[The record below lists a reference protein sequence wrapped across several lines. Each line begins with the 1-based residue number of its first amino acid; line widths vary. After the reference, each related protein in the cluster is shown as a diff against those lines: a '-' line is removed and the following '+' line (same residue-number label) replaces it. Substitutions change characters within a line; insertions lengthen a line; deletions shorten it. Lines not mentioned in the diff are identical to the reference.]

1 MAEIRQSLCVAPILL
16 TITIVIDVD
25 ALLPDVR
32 EHGEGERL
40 PLRRGCVV
48 LSRLAGGRS
57 AIRALAPSVKF
68 VLSGEEVYKIDGRT
82 RALRPGR
89 FLLVEAGAE
98 FEVATPR
105 PDETVGLCV
114 YLGVAPAP
122 AAERGPLGRVIEGC
136 AAEPLAPL
144 LVALRPAARRAGPRR
159 ARRWR
164 RRSSSRSTAG
174 AEDYLSTFAS
184 RLERL
189 SSLKRSTRIETLQ
202 RIERARAFIHGHR
215 DRPLTL
221 DEIAG
226 EAALSRFHLSR
237 SFAEVHGLPPL
248 AYHRRLRLD
257 GAARLLREGAA
268 SPTELAERLG
278 YGSLSAFT
286 RAFRQAYGVPPSRA
300 Q

>member
-1 MAEIRQSLCVAPILL
+1 LASILL
-16 TITIVIDVD
+16 TITIVIETTPFYLMCD
-25 ALLPDVR
+25 
-32 EHGEGERL
+32 HGEGERL
-40 PLRRGCVV
+40 PLRHGCVV
-48 LSRLAGGRS
+48 LSRLPGGRS
-57 AIRALAPSVKF
+57 TVRALAPSVKF
-68 VLSGEEVYKIDGRT
+68 VLSGEEVYKIDGRS
-82 RALRPGR
+82 RAVRPGR
-89 FLLVEAGAE
+89 FLLVEAGTE
-98 FEVATPR
+98 FEVSTPR

-114 YLGVAPAP
+114 YLGSAGAPSGEA
-122 AAERGPLGRVIEGC
+122 GPLGRVIEGS

-144 LVALRPAARRAGPRR
+144 LSRYARLLAARPEAGPRL
-159 ARRWR
+159 AAKIVQQV
-164 RRSSSRSTAG
+164 TAG
-174 AEDYLSTFAS
+174 AEDYLWTFAS

-202 RIERARAFIHGHR
+202 RIERARAFIHEQEGR
-215 DRPLTL
+215 SLSL
-221 DEIAG
+221 DEIAAQ
-226 EAALSRFHLSR
+226 AALSRFHLSR

-278 YGSLSAFT
+278 YASLSAFT

>member
-1 MAEIRQSLCVAPILL
+1 MISSTPFFQIAQ
-16 TITIVIDVD
+16 
-25 ALLPDVR
+25 
-32 EHGEGERL
+32 HGEGERL

-48 LSRLAGGRS
+48 LSRLPGGRS

-68 VLSGEEVYKIDGRT
+68 VLSGEEIYKIDGRT

-89 FLLVEAGAE
+89 FLLVEAGSE
-98 FEVATPR
+98 FEVTTPR

-122 AAERGPLGRVIEGC
+122 AGDREPLGRVIEGS

-144 LVALRPAARRAGPRR
+144 LARYARLLAARPEAGPTL
-159 ARRWR
+159 AAKIVQQVG
-164 RRSSSRSTAG
+164 AG

-202 RIERARAFIHGHR
+202 RIERARAFVHDHQ
-215 DRPLTL
+215 DRPLSL

-226 EAALSRFHLSR
+226 QAALSRFHLSR

-257 GAARLLREGAA
+257 RAARLLKDGTA
-268 SPTELAERLG
+268 SPTELSERLG
-278 YGSLSAFT
+278 YASLSAFT

>member
-1 MAEIRQSLCVAPILL
+1 MAPILL
-16 TITIVIDVD
+16 TITIVIDSTPFFRI
-25 ALLPDVR
+25 AQ
-32 EHGEGERL
+32 HGEGERL

-48 LSRLAGGRS
+48 LSTLPGGRS

-68 VLSGEEVYKIDGRT
+68 VLSGEEIYKIDGRT

-89 FLLVEAGAE
+89 FLLVEAGSE
-98 FEVATPR
+98 FEVVTPR

-114 YLGVAPAP
+114 YLGVSPAPAP
-122 AAERGPLGRVIEGC
+122 EREPLGRVIEGC

-144 LVALRPAARRAGPRR
+144 LARYARLLSARPETGATLAAKIVQQVGA
-159 ARRWR
+159 A
-164 RRSSSRSTAG
+164 

-189 SSLKRSTRIETLQ
+189 TSLKRSTRIETLQ
-202 RIERARAFIHGHR
+202 RIERARAFIHDHR
-215 DRPLTL
+215 DRPLSL
-221 DEIAG
+221 DEIAS

-257 GAARLLREGAA
+257 GAARLLRDGAA
-268 SPTELAERLG
+268 SPTELSERLG

>member
-1 MAEIRQSLCVAPILL
+1 MAKASGCRCGAAASSC
-16 TITIVIDVD
+16 
-25 ALLPDVR
+25 
-32 EHGEGERL
+32 
-40 PLRRGCVV
+40 RGC
-48 LSRLAGGRS
+48 RAGEARSGRWRPRS
-57 AIRALAPSVKF
+57 SSCS
-68 VLSGEEVYKIDGRT
+68 SGEEVYKIDGRT

-89 FLLVEAGAE
+89 FLLVEAGIRVRGGDSAARRDGRPVRLSRSRA
-98 FEVATPR
+98 VAGGGARAAR
-105 PDETVGLCV
+105 PGDRGLRRR
-114 YLGVAPAP
+114 
-122 AAERGPLGRVIEGC
+122 AAR
-136 AAEPLAPL
+136 AAPL
-144 LVALRPAARRAGPRR
+144 ALRPAARRRGPRR

-202 RIERARAFIHGHR
+202 RIERARAFIHDHQ
-215 DRPLTL
+215 RPP
-221 DEIAG
+221 AHPRRRSPAQ
-226 EAALSRFHLSR
+226 AALSRFHLSR

-257 GAARLLREGAA
+257 GAARLLRDGAA

-278 YGSLSAFT
+278 YASLSAFT

>member
-1 MAEIRQSLCVAPILL
+1 MASLLL
-16 TITIVIDVD
+16 RAIAMDSTPFF
-25 ALLPDVR
+25 LMSR
-32 EHGEGERL
+32 HGEGERL

-48 LSRLAGGRS
+48 LSRLEGGRS

-68 VLSGEEVYKIDGRT
+68 VLSGEEVYRIEGRT

-89 FLLVEAGAE
+89 FLFVEAGSE
-98 FEVATPR
+98 FEVTTPR
-105 PDETVGLCV
+105 PNETVGLCV
-114 YLGVAPAP
+114 YLGVSPAPAP
-122 AAERGPLGRVIEGC
+122 EREPLGRVIEGS

-144 LVALRPAARRAGPRR
+144 LLRYARLLASRPEAGPALAPRIVQQV
-159 ARRWR
+159 
-164 RRSSSRSTAG
+164 SAG

-202 RIERARAFIHGHR
+202 RIERARAFIHAHE
-215 DRPLTL
+215 DEPLSL
-221 DEIAG
+221 DAIAG
-226 EAALSRFHLSR
+226 QAALSRFHLSR
-237 SFAEVHGLPPL
+237 SFAQVHGLPPL

-257 GAARLLREGAA
+257 RAARLLRERSAT
-268 SPTELAERLG
+268 PTELSERLG
-278 YGSLSAFT
+278 YASLSAFT